1 MEALADSMSLEEKV
15 GQLFFSACPA
25 QGAAEKLAQFHL
37 GGCLL
42 FLPDFKDP
50 DGNWLTAEAFMDK
63 TASFQDAAAIPLFIG
78 VDEEGG
84 TVARASRNPN
94 LFEKK
99 FRSPREVYLEIE
111 GGDGI
116 RADAIEKSTGLL
128 SYGINVNF
136 APVADVSTDPADF
149 IYART
154 YGLDAEQTAFF
165 VGQTVEE
172 MTRLKT
178 GSVLKHFPG
187 YGSNADTHTGIAVD
201 ERPYE
206 QFQAEDFLPF
216 RAGIQAGAG
225 SVLVS
230 HNIVNCMDPDLP
242 ASLSPEVHRILREE
256 LGFTGVMYDGSTL
269 PYEENLANTVKAVAM
284 ARKYGAG
291 VEAELGALAS
301 REGGGTT
308 ASGPVYTDPE
318 EAVAFCRET
327 GIDALAPSFGTAHG
341 IYKEK
346 PVLDLERVKVI
357 AEKTSLPL
365 VMHGGSGVSPEDYR
379 TGIANGLRK
388 INYYSYMSKA
398 GTQAAKELLE
408 KEDVTFFHDLALT
421 AQKAMETDAEKAM
434 RVFAGL

>member
-1 MEALADSMSLEEKV
+1 MIISHAELHEEVSPLDIIGPVMVQAAKAAKV
-15 GQLFFSACPA
+15 PVCV
-25 QGAAEKLAQFHL
+25 HL
-37 GGCLL
+37 DHCETL
-42 FLPDFKDP
+42 DY
-50 DGNWLTAEAFMDK
+50 M
-63 TASFQDAAAIPLFIG
+63 
-78 VDEEGG
+78 
-84 TVARASRNPN
+84 ARA
-94 LFEKK
+94 L
-99 FRSPREVYLEIE
+99 
-111 GGDGI
+111 
-116 RADAIEKSTGLL
+116 
-128 SYGINVNF
+128 
-136 APVADVSTDPADF
+136 
-149 IYART
+149 
-154 YGLDAEQTAFF
+154 
-165 VGQTVEE
+165 
-172 MTRLKT
+172 
-178 GSVLKHFPG
+178 
-187 YGSNADTHTGIAVD
+187 
-201 ERPYE
+201 
-206 QFQAEDFLPF
+206 
-216 RAGIQAGAG
+216 
-225 SVLVS
+225 
-230 HNIVNCMDPDLP
+230 
-242 ASLSPEVHRILREE
+242 E